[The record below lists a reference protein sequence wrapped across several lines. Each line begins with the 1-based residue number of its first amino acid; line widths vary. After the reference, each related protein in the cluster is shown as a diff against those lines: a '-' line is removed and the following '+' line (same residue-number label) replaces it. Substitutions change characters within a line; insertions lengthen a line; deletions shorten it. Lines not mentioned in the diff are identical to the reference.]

1 MEVILMQRVEKLG
14 RMGDVV
20 KVKPGY
26 ARNFLLRQGKALRA
40 TDANKARFESE
51 RAQLEAANLKER
63 QEAEAVAAKMEGAS
77 VILVRQA
84 GEAGQLYGS
93 VKSRD
98 VAEALDA
105 AGHTIARS
113 QIMLNTSIKTVGL
126 FAVPLLLHPEVGVSV
141 TVNVA
146 RSTEEAE
153 IQAKTGQALVGQTDK
168 PEETT
173 AEAIEGVF
181 EENHPERVR
190 MDLTD
195 AAEDSKIGEAT
206 SNDTRNKSD
215 L

>member
-1 MEVILMQRVEKLG
+1 
-14 RMGDVV
+14 
-20 KVKPGY
+20 
-26 ARNFLLRQGKALRA
+26 
-40 TDANKARFESE
+40 
-51 RAQLEAANLKER
+51 
-63 QEAEAVAAKMEGAS
+63 MEGAS

-173 AEAIEGVF
+173 AEEAIEGVF

-195 AAEDSKIGEAT
+195 AAEDSKIGET
-206 SNDTRNKSD
+206 PSNDTRNKSD